1 MKLLRIGEKGRE
13 KPAALDNNGKI
24 RDISSHIKDLNPST
38 LNFET
43 ISKIQNI
50 DLSSLPEISSSERI
64 GACIT
69 DPGKFVAI
77 GLNYSDHAAETGAAV
92 PTEPIM
98 FMKATSSICGP
109 NDDVEIVSGSKK
121 LDWEVELGIV
131 IGKNAKHISESQSQ
145 EHILGYCLVNDVSER
160 EWQIEKMGQ
169 WVKGKSHDTYG
180 PIGPYLVT
188 KDEIKDVNN
197 LNMTLDVNGERMQTG
212 NTNTM
217 IFNVDIIVSYVSKF
231 MSLQA
236 GDIITTGTPP
246 GVGMGKKPQIF
257 LKAGDQMKL
266 SIDNLGD
273 EVNSLEGSFD
283 LSTGNDSDLNN
294 NQTVD
299 VGDKDNSA
307 EILEED
313 PFPVKRPFQ
322 KKSPAAPEPEGHM
335 LKKFSPAAPEGHAFK
350 KFLPAAPGGHVQ
362 KIFRLRRLPGI
373 SQIRFFPPFRIF
385 PPFPLASEN
394 FPPFPLPPFP
404 NA

>member
-1 MKLLRIGEKGRE
+1 MKLLRVGEKGRE

-50 DLSSLPEISSSERI
+50 DLSSLPEISSSGRI

-231 MSLQA
+231 MSLQT

-246 GVGMGKKPQIF
+246 GVGMGKKPQVF

-266 SIDNLGD
+266 SIENLG
-273 EVNSLEGSFD
+273 EQSSKV
-283 LSTGNDSDLNN
+283 
-294 NQTVD
+294 V
-299 VGDKDNSA
+299 
-307 EILEED
+307 
-313 PFPVKRPFQ
+313 PV
-322 KKSPAAPEPEGHM
+322 
-335 LKKFSPAAPEGHAFK
+335 
-350 KFLPAAPGGHVQ
+350 
-362 KIFRLRRLPGI
+362 
-373 SQIRFFPPFRIF
+373 
-385 PPFPLASEN
+385 
-394 FPPFPLPPFP
+394 
-404 NA
+404 

>member
-1 MKLLRIGEKGRE
+1 MKLLRVGEKGRE

-43 ISKIQNI
+43 ISKIQNM
-50 DLSSLPEISSSERI
+50 DLSSLPEISSSGRI

-266 SIDNLGD
+266 SIDNLG
-273 EVNSLEGSFD
+273 EQNSK
-283 LSTGNDSDLNN
+283 
-294 NQTVD
+294 V
-299 VGDKDNSA
+299 V
-307 EILEED
+307 
-313 PFPVKRPFQ
+313 PV
-322 KKSPAAPEPEGHM
+322 
-335 LKKFSPAAPEGHAFK
+335 
-350 KFLPAAPGGHVQ
+350 
-362 KIFRLRRLPGI
+362 
-373 SQIRFFPPFRIF
+373 
-385 PPFPLASEN
+385 
-394 FPPFPLPPFP
+394 
-404 NA
+404 